1 MHKMTMWSMALLLVV
16 SLTGSG
22 SGDEGAATPT
32 PATNANAPAVSSSVT
47 GDIGV
52 SPIARGGITA
62 DADSPTTADLTTAV
76 SDMETAKTG
85 CQTSCSIY
93 RPGRMSLS
101 MMGSMK
107 TEQASNKLKRER

>member
-1 MHKMTMWSMALLLVV
+1 MRKMTMWSMALLLVV

-22 SGDEGAATPT
+22 RGDEGAAAPT
-32 PATNANAPAVSSSVT
+32 PATNANAPAVSSSGEVY
-47 GDIGV
+47 
-52 SPIARGGITA
+52 AA

-76 SDMETAKTG
+76 SDMETAKAG

-107 TEQASNKLKRER
+107 TYRLPTN